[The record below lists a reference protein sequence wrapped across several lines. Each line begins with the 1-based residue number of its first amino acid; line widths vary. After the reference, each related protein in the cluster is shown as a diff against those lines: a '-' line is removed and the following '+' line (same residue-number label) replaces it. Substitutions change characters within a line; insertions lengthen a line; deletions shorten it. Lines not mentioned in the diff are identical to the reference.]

1 MITTVSHF
9 LSSGHVSCHYQMH
22 VQSVFLFVLFSHFC
36 ILLFRHFEVLAK
48 ASINIKKQA
57 IVPFP
62 SAQVNNNKALV
73 LKTVNVMENIK
84 GRCSEFVVDVF
95 SRILGCQMKP
105 RLGM

>member
-1 MITTVSHF
+1 
-9 LSSGHVSCHYQMH
+9 
-22 VQSVFLFVLFSHFC
+22 
-36 ILLFRHFEVLAK
+36 VLAK
-48 ASINIKKQA
+48 ASINIKKAKQV

-62 SAQVNNNKALV
+62 SAQVNNNKPLV

-105 RLGM
+105 RLGMQPNK